1 MKPSKPQDRPSAAF
15 HTMRG
20 ELALLV
26 AVCINSFGVVLMLY
40 SGAGISAI
48 SSVPF
53 AFSEVFPKISLG
65 TWTYLFQGLL
75 VLSLMVMRKKI
86 VPSYLF
92 SFVVGFVFGEL
103 LDVHELWISVLPTAL
118 PFRFL
123 YFIISYVLI
132 CVGIAISNRCKLPII
147 PTDLFP
153 RELADI
159 TKAGYPKIKIGFD
172 VACLAVTAALTF
184 FCLGHLE
191 GLGIGTIL
199 AAFTMGK
206 GVGIV
211 GTLLD
216 RHFRFVSVLSK
227 REEDASC

>member
-1 MKPSKPQDRPSAAF
+1 MEAQEIQQKVL

-26 AVCINSFGVVLMLY
+26 AVLINSFGVVLMLH

-53 AFSEVFPKISLG
+53 AFSEVFTRISLG
-65 TWTYLFQGLL
+65 TWTYLFQGVL
-75 VLSLMVMRKKI
+75 VLSLMILRKRF
-86 VPSYLF
+86 VPQYLF

-103 LDVHELWISVLPTAL
+103 LDVHEAWINLLPLTL
-118 PFRFL
+118 PNRIL
-123 YFIISYVLI
+123 YFAISYLLI
-132 CVGIAISNRCKLPII
+132 CIGIALSNRCGLPII

-153 RELADI
+153 RELGA
-159 TKAGYPKIKIGFD
+159 AYSNIKVSFD
-172 VACLAVTAALTF
+172 VICLAVTAGMTIF
-184 FCLGHLE
+184 FLGHLD

-206 GVGIV
+206 VIGAIGKWMD
-211 GTLLD
+211 GRL
-216 RHFRFVSVLSK
+216 RFVSVLTPK
-227 REEDASC
+227 TAKPC